1 MASTRTAVGAFLIAT
16 LFAGVLSASPAQSK
30 VTDLTPQ
37 FKTAGVSI
45 DRLSVYE
52 VGGIV
57 IIRGRT
63 PEKAEA
69 AEAARV
75 ATDLGYTRVA
85 NLVQI
90 VEPIDDPALQ
100 RAAERELT
108 MNRSLDGCSFRIKA
122 TEGVVSIAGRVRH
135 ELQKDVAVELV
146 KNIDGVKAVQSTLE
160 R

>member
-1 MASTRTAVGAFLIAT
+1 MASTRTATGAFLMAILIAGA
-16 LFAGVLSASPAQSK
+16 LHAAPAQSQ
-30 VTDLTPQ
+30 VTDLTPK
-37 FKTAGVSI
+37 FLAAGAAI
-45 DRLSVYE
+45 DRLQVFE

-63 PEKAEA
+63 TEKDNSA
-69 AEAARV
+69 ATSRI

-90 VEPIDDPALQ
+90 VEPVNDPALQ

-108 MNRSLDGCSFRIKA
+108 MSRSLDGCSFRVKA
-122 TEGVVSIAGRVRH
+122 TEGVISIAGRVRH
-135 ELQKDVAVELV
+135 ELQKDVAVEIV

>member
-1 MASTRTAVGAFLIAT
+1 MTTGAFLVAI
-16 LFAGVLSASPAQSK
+16 LFAGVLHAAPVQSQ
-30 VTDLTPQ
+30 VNNLTPK
-37 FKTAGVSI
+37 FLAAGASV
-45 DRLSVYE
+45 DRLQVFE

-63 PEKAEA
+63 PNKAVA
-69 AEAARV
+69 ADAARI
-75 ATDLGYTRVA
+75 ASDLGYTRVA

-90 VEPIDDPALQ
+90 VEPVNDPALQ

-108 MNRSLDGCSFRIKA
+108 ASRSLDGCSFRVKA

-135 ELQKDVAVELV
+135 ELQKDVAIEIV
-146 KNIDGVKAVQSTLE
+146 KNIDGVKAVESSLH